1 MGFLQN
7 NFISKF
13 FLVVFNWLGDAFGN
27 YAIAI
32 IILTIVIRLAMLPAD
47 IKQKKSSR
55 DMATVQPELNELKK
69 RYANDPQTMQR
80 KQQEL
85 YQKNH
90 IRPMAGCLP
99 LLITLPIFFAFF
111 GSLRMLATEQTLVM
125 IMQGLANGASSVD
138 IPGFIW
144 VHNLWQPDTGV
155 APILPTGK
163 YLLRFLVQ
171 NADYVNP
178 QSLAIMQSKGLL
190 EFTSTGLNITDAYNN
205 LADSIIAANG
215 YTGRANGWFVLPI
228 LSGAGLFLQQWIQQK
243 NNPAMAEQQ
252 GGAMMM
258 WFMPLFSVWI
268 CWTSNAAFALYWVV
282 SNVYAL
288 GQMFIVNKVLDNKQA
303 KLNLNTINRK

>member
-13 FLVVFNWLGDAFGN
+13 FLLVFNWLGDFFGD

-55 DMATVQPELNELKK
+55 DMAKIQPQLNELKK
-69 RYANDPQTMQR
+69 RYANDPQMMQKR
-80 KQQEL
+80 QQQL
-85 YQKNH
+85 YSENH
-90 IRPMAGCLP
+90 IKPMAGCLP
-99 LLITLPIFFAFF
+99 LLITMPIFFAFF
-111 GSLRMLATEQTLVM
+111 GSLRMLATEQTLTI
-125 IMQGLANGASSVD
+125 IMQGLAKGVSSID
-138 IPGFIW
+138 IPGFFW
-144 VHNLWQPDTGV
+144 VNNLWQPDTGF

-163 YLLRFLVQ
+163 YLLRFLTQ

-178 QSLAIMQSKGLL
+178 QTLAIMQSKGLL
-190 EFTSTGLNITDAYNN
+190 EFTSSGLNITAAY
-205 LADSIIAANG
+205 DSLVNGIIAANG
-215 YTGRANGWFVLPI
+215 KAGHNNGWFILPL
-228 LSGAGLFLQQWIQQK
+228 LSGAGLFFQQWIQQK

-258 WFMPLFSVWI
+258 WFMPIFSVYI
-268 CWTSNAAFALYWVV
+268 CWISNAAFALYWVV

-288 GQMFIVNKVLDNKQA
+288 GQMFIVNKVLDSKQA
-303 KLNLNTINRK
+303 KINLNTINR